1 VLPFLV
7 AGIALGSLYAL
18 SGTGLVLL
26 YRASGTL
33 NLAQGAVGALAVLV
47 GWELHQVYGVA
58 QVTTLAVT
66 LVLAPVLSMA
76 WGAAIGPRLS
86 AHEPVVRATATLG
99 PTLALLG
106 LANWYWNDKARTLRL
121 PTDLSGFEVAGVRVS
136 ATQILALAL
145 AVAVTATATVL
156 LRVTRTGT
164 AMRALANDRELSSL
178 LGVRVRRVEV
188 LAWSISGLLAGASAV
203 VLADLTVLSAN
214 NLTFLVIPALAA
226 ALIGRLVSLWGTLAG
241 GLAIGVLQAAVTPVA
256 ALSPYRNAVPFVCAI
271 AVTLWLARHV
281 TYTTRPAA

>member
-1 VLPFLV
+1 MLPFLV
-7 AGIALGSLYAL
+7 AGLALGSLYAL

-47 GWELHQVYGVA
+47 AWELNQVHGVRQGA
-58 QVTTLAVT
+58 ALAVG
-66 LVLAPVLSMA
+66 LLLAPILSVL
-76 WGAAIGPRLS
+76 WGLLAGPRLS
-86 AHEPVVRATATLG
+86 AREPVVRATATLG
-99 PTLALLG
+99 PALALLG

-136 ATQILALAL
+136 LTQVLALLL
-145 AVAVTATATVL
+145 AVAVTALATVL

-164 AMRALANDRELSSL
+164 AMRALADDRELTSL

-188 LAWSISGLLAGASAV
+188 LAWAFSGLLAGASAIP
-203 VLADLTVLSAN
+203 LADLTVLSAN

-226 ALIGRLVSLWGTLAG
+226 ALIGRLLSLWGTLAG
-241 GLAIGVLQAAVTPVA
+241 GLVIGVLQSAATPVA
-256 ALSPYRNAVPFVCAI
+256 SLAPYRNVIPFLCAV
-271 AVTLWLARHV
+271 AVTLWLSRRV
-281 TYTTRPAA
+281 TYITRAAQ